1 MKYNRDSL
9 ILGSSTLLAGF
20 LLGMAVG
27 MLLTPYSG
35 ARMRRRLR
43 FLSEDWLESLMENL
57 DDVAVRGQRVIASG
71 FQKLATNR

>member
-1 MKYNRDSL
+1 MKYDRDSL
-9 ILGSSTLLAGF
+9 ILGSSTLLAGM

-43 FLSEDWLESLMENL
+43 FLSEDWLESIIENL
-57 DDVAVRGQRVIASG
+57 DEVVVRGQRVIASG
-71 FQKLATNR
+71 FQKLAI

>member
-1 MKYNRDSL
+1 MKYDRDSL

-57 DDVAVRGQRVIASG
+57 DDVVVRGQRVIASG
-71 FQKLATNR
+71 FQKLPI

>member
-1 MKYNRDSL
+1 MKYDRDSL
-9 ILGSSTLLAGF
+9 ILGSSTLLAGV

-43 FLSEDWLESLMENL
+43 FLLEDWLESITENL
-57 DDVAVRGQRVIASG
+57 DDVVVRTQRVIASG
-71 FQKLATNR
+71 FQKLPTNL

>member
-1 MKYNRDSL
+1 MRYDRDSL
-9 ILGSSTLLAGF
+9 ILGSSTLLAGV

-43 FLSEDWLESLMENL
+43 FLLEDWLESTRENL
-57 DDVAVRGQRVIASG
+57 SDAVVRGQRAVASG
-71 FQKLATNR
+71 LHRLAM

>member
-1 MKYNRDSL
+1 MKYDRDSL
-9 ILGSSTLLAGF
+9 ILGSSTLLAGV

-43 FLSEDWLESLMENL
+43 FLSEDWFESIMENL
-57 DDVAVRGQRVIASG
+57 DEVVVRGQRAIASG
-71 FQKLATNR
+71 VQKLAI

>member
-1 MKYNRDSL
+1 MKYDRDSL
-9 ILGSSTLLAGF
+9 ILGSSTLLAGV

-43 FLSEDWLESLMENL
+43 FLLEDWLESITENL
-57 DDVAVRGQRVIASG
+57 DDVVVRGQRVIASG
-71 FQKLATNR
+71 FQKLPTNL

>member
-1 MKYNRDSL
+1 MRYDRDSL
-9 ILGSSTLLAGF
+9 ILGSSTLLAGV

-43 FLSEDWLESLMENL
+43 FLLEDWLESITENL
-57 DDVAVRGQRVIASG
+57 DDVVVRGQRVIASG
-71 FQKLATNR
+71 FQKLPI

>member
-1 MKYNRDSL
+1 MKYDRDSL
-9 ILGSSTLLAGF
+9 ILGSSTLLAGV

-43 FLSEDWLESLMENL
+43 FLLEDWLESIMENL
-57 DDVAVRGQRVIASG
+57 DEAVVRGQRVIASG
-71 FQKLATNR
+71 FQKLAI